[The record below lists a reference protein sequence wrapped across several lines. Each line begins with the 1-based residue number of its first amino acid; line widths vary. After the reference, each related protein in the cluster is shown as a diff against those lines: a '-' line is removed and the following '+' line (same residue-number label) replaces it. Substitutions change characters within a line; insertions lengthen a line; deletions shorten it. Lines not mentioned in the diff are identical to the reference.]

1 MRAIVLDRP
10 GSFRV
15 AEVPDPTPGPGQV
28 VVRVDC
34 CGICGTDLHIMD
46 GEFPPTPYPIT
57 PGHEFAGTIAAV
69 AGDVTI
75 DLPIGAQVAV
85 DPSLY
90 CGYCRRCR
98 SGRDNLCENW
108 AAIGDTRNGAFAEY
122 VAVPAANAHL
132 LPDGID
138 GQLGA
143 MVEPLACAVHGLRRL
158 GPVFG
163 DTIVLAGA
171 GTMGLLLLQ
180 LLVRAGAGPVTV
192 VDRVAERL
200 AVARKL
206 GAAQVASALGDLDGE
221 RFEVAID
228 ATGVPVVIDGVA
240 GLLDRG
246 GRLLVFG
253 VSPAEAS
260 ISLSPFRIYNDE
272 ITVTGSMA
280 ILRSFAPAVQLL
292 GASAVDP
299 RPLLSAPLP
308 LEEFGEALRRVR
320 AGQGIKWHI
329 TPAK

>member
-34 CGICGTDLHIMD
+34 CGVCGTDLHIMD

-98 SGRDNLCENW
+98 SGHDNLCENW

-122 VAVPAANAHL
+122 VAVPAANVHL
-132 LPDGID
+132 LPDGIE

-192 VDRVAERL
+192 VDRVADRL
-200 AVARKL
+200 EVARKL
-206 GAAQVASALGDLDGE
+206 GAARVASALGDLDGE

-292 GASAVDP
+292 GAGAVDP

-308 LEEFGEALRRVR
+308 LTEFGEALRRVR